1 MLKLPL
7 IPLLNLPT
15 HFNDVYTNQI
25 PQCIIYKQDQPCNLI
40 LSFQQIHVGL
50 AEGKLISTNSLVN
63 KSALFFV
70 FIFCEL
76 LFEPQVP

>member
-7 IPLLNLPT
+7 IPLLNLPA
-15 HFNDVYTNQI
+15 HFNDVCTNQI
-25 PQCIIYKQDQPCNLI
+25 PQCIIYKQDQPHNLI

-50 AEGKLISTNSLVN
+50 AEGKLISTNPLVN

-70 FIFCEL
+70 FIFCE
-76 LFEPQVP
+76 